1 MIAKEHRD
9 FVDDDTS
16 FFDFDFDFNF
26 NDLIDKSLSIHF
38 LVYSY
43 EIVVRN
49 EKICDEE
56 IVNIRKIIHEVKI
69 HFSRTKSVFVVYSS
83 KIVVENA

>member
-1 MIAKEHRD
+1 MIVKKHKD
-9 FVDDDTS
+9 FVNDDTN

-26 NDLIDKSLSIHF
+26 NDLIDKDLSIHF

-43 EIVVRN
+43 KIVVRN
-49 EKICDEE
+49 EKICDEK
-56 IVNIRKIIHEVKI
+56 IVNIRKIIHEMKI
-69 HFSRTKSVFVVYSS
+69 HFSKTKNVFVVYSS